1 MITLRY
7 CNALSTYFYFNCY
20 TDGYYIM
27 GSFDSLALG
36 FVLVNDENELV
47 VGLLVAVVTLSAAN
61 LLAFINCL

>member
-1 MITLRY
+1 
-7 CNALSTYFYFNCY
+7 
-20 TDGYYIM
+20 M

-47 VGLLVAVVTLSAAN
+47 VGLLVVAVVTLSAAN